1 MKTNIM
7 KIKEYIGDLVGGGLF
22 LAESR
27 IIAESLLKN
36 LPDNKWK
43 SQIIENNILQKKSGQ
58 TAIRYA
64 RTIRCRIEGQ
74 GERFMTELLTASERA
89 YIQMLMMS
97 LLIHSPVLSDF
108 MRLTLAEARRTYK
121 PALPADAW
129 SEFYD
134 SKMRVYAE
142 LGDFSDSTIKK
153 MGNNA
158 IKALVDSGYLS
169 DSRTKKIQPVYLMPE
184 VKDWLVRL
192 GRKDLI
198 DVMECTI

>member
-1 MKTNIM
+1 MN
-7 KIKEYIGDLVGGGLF
+7 IKEYLGDLIGSSL
-22 LAESR
+22 LITESR
-27 IIAESLLKN
+27 IAESLLKK
-36 LPDNKWK
+36 LPEDEWK
-43 SQIIENNILQKKSGQ
+43 SLIVEQNVLQKKSGQ

-64 RTIRCRIEGQ
+64 RTIRWRIEGL
-74 GERFMTELLTASERA
+74 GDEFMTDLLAASERA

-97 LLIHSPVLSDF
+97 LLIHSPVVADF
-108 MRLTLAEARRTYK
+108 MRHTLAEARRTYK
-121 PALPADAW
+121 PALTADAW

-134 SKMRVYAE
+134 TRVRAYAE
-142 LGDFSDSTIKK
+142 LGGFSDSTIKK

-192 GRKDLI
+192 GREDLI
-198 DVMECTI
+198 EVMECTI